1 MSTPGTEHVRW
12 TRVALQSAGLRQVL
26 TWVPDTRRPDF
37 AAECRR
43 QAAVV
48 AEADRRDHETGR
60 LTDAALAELDSLE

>member
-1 MSTPGTEHVRW
+1 MSTPGTEHARR
-12 TRVALQSAGLRQVL
+12 TRVALQSAGLCQFQI
-26 TWVPDTRRPDF
+26 WVPDTRRPDF

-60 LTDAALAELDSLE
+60 LTDAALAELVSWE